1 MLSTPD
7 LPHMGPTQSLSPST
21 EAGRGAVTTPQPL
34 PFRQMVE
41 GADVNSSC
49 QSHRVNFT
57 IVLRVE
63 LHVTNAILLQAA
75 GRTQLFL

>member
-1 MLSTPD
+1 MLRPRRGGEGGLL
-7 LPHMGPTQSLSPST
+7 LPRS
-21 EAGRGAVTTPQPL
+21 L

-41 GADVNSSC
+41 GANMNSSC
-49 QSHRVNFT
+49 QSHRANFT
-57 IVLRVE
+57 IVLRVG

>member
-1 MLSTPD
+1 MLRPCRQHGGAA
-7 LPHMGPTQSLSPST
+7 LPQS
-21 EAGRGAVTTPQPL
+21 L

-49 QSHRVNFT
+49 QSHRENFT
-57 IVLRVE
+57 IVLRVG